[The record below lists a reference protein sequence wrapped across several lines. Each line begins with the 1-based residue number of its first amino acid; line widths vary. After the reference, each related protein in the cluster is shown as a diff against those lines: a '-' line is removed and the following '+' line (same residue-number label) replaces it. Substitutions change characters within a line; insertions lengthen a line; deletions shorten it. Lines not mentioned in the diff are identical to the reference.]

1 MNKSPPSGIGID
13 VSKDALHI
21 ALRYEEQDVSFEV
34 ENTREGIHELWRKIE
49 KYKCKI
55 VMESTGRYH
64 LPVAF
69 FLSQKGLDVRVVNPI
84 TAKRYICASVRK
96 TKTDKADA
104 KALADMAA
112 LHRALPDSFCA
123 TRRDIQIRQKMGLLC
138 SLEKQLSSMR
148 LMMQNYSEFQESM
161 NIKRSRIEY
170 SVTQA
175 VEKFDKQRHILEK
188 EIEALVLKNE
198 NMQEKYRIAVSIPG
212 ISPFVG
218 SLLCQILQSDCI
230 SPKQWIAFLGLNIP
244 PRESGTWRGKSKLS
258 KRGNAYLR
266 KRIYSAAWGAVMNYD
281 AFRSYYDKLKSEGKC
296 HVTALLIVARKL
308 LRILHACQRDGVMF
322 SAERCAMC

>member
-1 MNKSPPSGIGID
+1 MNKSLPSGIGID

-21 ALRYEEQDVSFEV
+21 ALRYEEQDISFEV
-34 ENTREGIHELWRKIE
+34 VNTSEGIHELCK
-49 KYKCKI
+49 KLKNFKCRI

-64 LPVAF
+64 LLAAF
-69 FLSQKGLDVRVVNPI
+69 ILSQKGLDVRVVNPI

-112 LHRALPDSFCA
+112 LHRSLPDSFCS
-123 TRRDIQIRQKMGLLC
+123 TKRDIQIRQKMGLLC

-148 LMMQNYSEFQESM
+148 LMAKNYAEFQASM
-161 NIKRSRIEY
+161 NIRRSRSEY
-170 SVTQA
+170 SVTQIIKKLD
-175 VEKFDKQRHILEK
+175 EQRHLLEK
-188 EIEALVLKNE
+188 EIEALVLKNGNKE
-198 NMQEKYRIAVSIPG
+198 EQYCIAISIPG

-218 SLLCQILQSDCI
+218 SLLCQILNPDCV

-244 PRESGTWRGKSKLS
+244 PRESGTWKGKSKLS

-266 KRIYSAAWGAVMNYD
+266 KRIYSAAWGAVMNNA
-281 AFRSYYDKLKSEGKC
+281 AFRSYYDRLKDEGKC

-308 LRILHACQRDGVMF
+308 LRILHACQKDGVMF